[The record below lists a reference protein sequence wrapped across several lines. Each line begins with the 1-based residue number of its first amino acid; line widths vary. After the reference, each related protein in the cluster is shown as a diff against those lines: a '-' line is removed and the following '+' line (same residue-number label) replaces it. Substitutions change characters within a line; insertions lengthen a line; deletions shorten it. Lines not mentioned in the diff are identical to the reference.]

1 MINADDP
8 PVGCFRCGKTNEA
21 APLVSETPA
30 GVRYVCEACAR
41 PGERIEPGVTLR
53 VVYVGIRT
61 Q

>member
-8 PVGCFRCGKTNEA
+8 PVGCFRCDKTNEA